1 MEKLL
6 NYLMQDI
13 KWIERRWN
21 QACIEASWETKL
33 YQWV

>member
-13 KWIERRWN
+13 KWIEQRWN
-21 QACIEASWETKL
+21 LAYIEASWVTKL
-33 YQWV
+33 YQWD